1 MSYSPDPA
9 FQSLFHTFTSDP
21 QSVGAHL
28 TQHMNEQRA
37 HDPLLVTTG
46 SDIAL
51 FPGQGRPVVIESFRK
66 STRGFIELTA
76 ISHLPLALA
85 FLIRTHE
92 VAPDSSTWRK
102 DAQRLIADAEAVRA
116 CNSVSYWR
124 DVVAVGSFAGQ
135 EEHVARMVDYVCAT
149 TIEYMQRMLID
160 PRLLSFAVLR
170 YEYLQEGPQCQVEV
184 PLNDTMFATFALA
197 FTDIIVRITHWLR
210 SENIDWGRLM
220 VMVTGRSGRPTA
232 GLTWGTN
239 NMCHLLWSAS
249 LGAMQQDQVYIAPHA
264 PSFDVSIAGDP
275 ERLAAL
281 ELQYRQLWLN
291 TRASVEV
298 AQRMFPDSAMQLP
311 TLRMSEMPA
320 LNSVHD
326 RESMAA
332 RLRRIMEDPTQL
344 LSNCVADLL
353 IDQLR
358 VNGNRPQ
365 DLEIPG
371 FTHINYPPAS

>member
-9 FQSLFHTFTSDP
+9 FRSLFHTFTSDS

-28 TQHMNEQRA
+28 TQRMNEQRA
-37 HDPLLVTTG
+37 HDPMLVTTG
-46 SDIAL
+46 ADIAL
-51 FPGQGRPVVIESFRK
+51 FLGQGRPVVIESFRK

-92 VAPDSSTWRK
+92 VAPQSNTWRL
-102 DAQRLIADAEAVRA
+102 DAQRMIKDAEAVRA
-116 CNSVSYWR
+116 RNSVAYWR
-124 DVVAVGSFAGQ
+124 DVVAVGSFRGQ
-135 EEHVARMVDYVCAT
+135 EEHVAKMVDYVCAT
-149 TIEYMQRMLID
+149 TIEYMQRMLLD

-170 YEYLQEGPQCQVEV
+170 SEYLEEGPQCQVKV

-210 SENIDWGRLM
+210 SEAIDWSRLM
-220 VMVTGRSGRPTA
+220 VMITGRSGRPTA

-249 LGAMQQDQVYIAPHA
+249 LGQMHQDQVYIAPHA
-264 PSFDVSIAGDP
+264 PSFDAGIAAEP
-275 ERLAAL
+275 EKLAAL
-281 ELQYRQLWLN
+281 ELQYRHLWLN
-291 TRASVEV
+291 TRASVDI
-298 AQRMFPDSAMQLP
+298 AQRMFPDSAIQLP
-311 TLRMSEMPA
+311 TLRMSEMPE
-320 LNSVHD
+320 LKSVHD

-344 LSNCVADLL
+344 LSNCVADIL

-358 VNGNRPQ
+358 ANGNRPQ

-371 FTHINYPPAS
+371 FTHIDYPPLS